1 MCGGVNS
8 LGPDRERER
17 ASYMHTVIDF
27 FFFLHFLPGPVAR
40 TNLPRT
46 TFTLE
51 PNHDRVSCYFILRP
65 FCCPLFH
72 SLKVG
77 RRHKTTQ
84 ATHNDNLLS
93 LAAKTTLRHVVGR
106 NPPPLTRKMKL
117 QLKKNIKKLFLCLC
131 GGPYACFSGPCS
143 FLISYF
149 RLVLLSLPRKKIYP
163 NLFLVGR
170 MRKKTFSTCH
180 VFDY

>member
-1 MCGGVNS
+1 MAGLTLS
-8 LGPDRERER
+8 APTEREREPPICTQ
-17 ASYMHTVIDF
+17 SLTF
-27 FFFLHFLPGPVAR
+27 FSFFIFYLAPLPGL
-40 TNLPRT
+40 TFQEQHLHWNLT
-46 TFTLE
+46 TTE
-51 PNHDRVSCYFILRP
+51 SPCYFILRP

>member
-1 MCGGVNS
+1 MAGLTLS
-8 LGPDRERER
+8 APTEREREPPICTQ
-17 ASYMHTVIDF
+17 SLTF
-27 FFFLHFLPGPVAR
+27 FSFFIFLPGPVAR

-117 QLKKNIKKLFLCLC
+117 QLKKNIKKTLFVFVRGTICVFFRSVFLPHILFSSCPSVSSQKENISKFVSRWTDEEEDVLDLS
-131 GGPYACFSGPCS
+131 CF
-143 FLISYF
+143 
-149 RLVLLSLPRKKIYP
+149 
-163 NLFLVGR
+163 
-170 MRKKTFSTCH
+170 
-180 VFDY
+180 